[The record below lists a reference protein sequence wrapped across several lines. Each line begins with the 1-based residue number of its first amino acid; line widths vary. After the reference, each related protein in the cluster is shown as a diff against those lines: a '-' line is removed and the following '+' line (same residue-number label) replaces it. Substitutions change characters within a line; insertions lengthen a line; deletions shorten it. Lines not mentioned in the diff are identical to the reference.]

1 MAHATDYA
9 SRDHHTY
16 INLTKRSKL
25 TLSPSS
31 MNPSPQIQP
40 HNSPYL
46 PNSHHHHAYTLVLN
60 FLRDNSN
67 WSIDSIFTYCLKQY
81 SDFDVTPAIISRA
94 ISTFIDEK
102 YQNEPN

>member
-9 SRDHHTY
+9 SRDFNTY

-31 MNPSPQIQP
+31 MNPSPHLQP
-40 HNSPYL
+40 HNSPYSL
-46 PNSHHHHAYTLVLN
+46 DSSHHHAYILVCN
-60 FLRDNSN
+60 FLRNNAN
-67 WSIDSIFTYCLKQY
+67 WSIDSIFTYCLQQY
-81 SDFDVTPAIISRA
+81 KDFDVTPAIISRA

-102 YQNEPN
+102 YNEPN